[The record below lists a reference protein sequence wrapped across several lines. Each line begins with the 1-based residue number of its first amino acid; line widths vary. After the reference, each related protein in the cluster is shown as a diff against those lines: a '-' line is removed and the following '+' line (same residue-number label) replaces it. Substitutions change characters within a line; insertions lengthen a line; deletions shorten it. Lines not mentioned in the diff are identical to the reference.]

1 MLELWAGASFPI
13 YVVSAGGSSLG
24 LCVCYV
30 CTLCYSPASLIF
42 TKPFQNFSYLGLLLA
57 QQEKYNV
64 VKVKVIGISHL
75 QEEKDG
81 TDNFCVGLN
90 LIQGYIEDC

>member
-1 MLELWAGASFPI
+1 MPCLAWNSAIVEGDLTLLSYPYFP
-13 YVVSAGGSSLG
+13 SAGVMGRCKLSHLCCECWGSSLG
-24 LCVCYV
+24 LCVRYT

-64 VKVKVIGISHL
+64 VKG
-75 QEEKDG
+75 
-81 TDNFCVGLN
+81 
-90 LIQGYIEDC
+90 